1 MTAVQRNWRLTV
13 LLGVYKQIKGLF
25 YGLIDFIW
33 AFPHHNSGRGR
44 KKMDVWSQEPPPAP
58 SSTWGSRAM
67 KLLCFQVV
75 GSRSKHTCPLFEP

>member
-1 MTAVQRNWRLTV
+1 MTSVQKNWRLTV

-33 AFPHHNSGRGR
+33 AFPHHNSGRAR

-58 SSTWGSRAM
+58 SSTWGQAGDETAVFSSCEGKERAH
-67 KLLCFQVV
+67 LPSL
-75 GSRSKHTCPLFEP
+75 